1 LDDGIV
7 DTLAS
12 LPQYTME
19 YASPKQPREVVYLV
33 DDDAHIREA
42 IAESLETVQLNVISF
57 DSAASFLR
65 HERSESAGCLVL
77 DLQLPDMN
85 GLELQ
90 EQLGHQPDLP
100 IIFITGR
107 GDIPSS
113 VRAMKAGAIEFLT
126 KPLDPDALIA
136 TIRAALDR
144 DRNRRERQ
152 AELAGLHHRYALL
165 SPRERE
171 VLNKQAAAMLGIT
184 LVTLQIHRGQI
195 MRKMLA
201 PSFAELVRMC
211 QAIGISGPES
221 KCKGSNSPAAP
232 SPHRTNDTE

>member
-1 LDDGIV
+1 
-7 DTLAS
+7 
-12 LPQYTME
+12 ME
-19 YASPKQPREVVYLV
+19 YASPKHPREVVYLV

-42 IAESLETVQLNVISF
+42 IAELLKTVRLNVISF
-57 DSAASFLR
+57 ESAASFLR

-90 EQLGHQPDLP
+90 EQLGRQSDLP

-136 TIRAALDR
+136 TIRTALDR
-144 DRNRRERQ
+144 GRDRRERQ
-152 AELAGLHHRYALL
+152 AELAELRHRYALL

-171 VLNKQAAAMLGIT
+171 VLPLVVGGFLNKQAAAMLGIT

-195 MRKMLA
+195 MRKMIA

-211 QAIGISGPES
+211 QAIGISGPEP
-221 KCKGSNSPAAP
+221 KCTGSNSPAAP
-232 SPHRTNDTE
+232 QPHRTNGAE